1 MRPGSA
7 MQSGELRKSLPS
19 PIVAILGE
27 MKWPIV
33 LLFLVGF
40 MVNVLQLTGSVY
52 MMQVYDRV
60 LASQSE
66 ATLLALTVISI
77 FLILLYVKKFFL

>member
-40 MVNVLQLTGSVY
+40 MVNVLQLTGSV
-52 MMQVYDRV
+52 
-60 LASQSE
+60 LSLIHISE
-66 ATLLALTVISI
+66 PTRP
-77 FLILLYVKKFFL
+77 Y